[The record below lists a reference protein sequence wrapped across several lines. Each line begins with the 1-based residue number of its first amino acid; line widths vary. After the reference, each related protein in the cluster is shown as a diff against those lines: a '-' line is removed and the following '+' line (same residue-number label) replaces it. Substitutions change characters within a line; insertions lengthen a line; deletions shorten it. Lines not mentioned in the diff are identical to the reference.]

1 MKILANHSIW
11 DKVDKMSAVDLWR
24 IYRPLEEL
32 KKHVD
37 WTIEYSPTI
46 IPNLEKYKDKTEFTE
61 EELEKACEWLGTF
74 DIVFSSYFPNA
85 TAYSLLKVVQQRY
98 GTKFVL
104 DVDDDMFAINPDNP
118 FWMKMDDEK
127 AYWMQC
133 MIRDND
139 YITTTTEDLAK
150 VFRERRVG
158 KPKESVIVLPNAIN
172 EDYRHPPFDNGKKIV
187 IGYFGGSSHYSD
199 LHESGVLKA
208 IEKIMHENKNVH
220 FKSVGMVVDKYTPK
234 ARTTFVEGKR
244 GTDWTDKVFP
254 TMKFDISIAPLLD
267 NIFNKGKSNIKWQ
280 ESTRAGSAF
289 IASNIGPYRRLM
301 PETAILCQNTE
312 DDWYRGLKKLVDDK
326 ELRQKLVTNSTQLL
340 ATMTMDKQWKL
351 YKKAF
356 ERVNNENNQTSK

>member
-37 WTIEYSPTI
+37 WEIEYSPTI
-46 IPNLEKYKDKTEFTE
+46 IPNLEKYKDKTEFSE
-61 EELEKACEWLGTF
+61 EELEKACEWLGSF

-85 TAYSLLKVVQQRY
+85 TAYSLLKVVQKRY

-139 YITTTTEDLAK
+139 YITTTTEELAD
-150 VFRERRVG
+150 VFRTRRVD
-158 KPKESVIVLPNAIN
+158 KPKDSVIVLPNAIN
-172 EDYRHPPFDNGKKIV
+172 EDYQHPPFDNGEKIV
-187 IGYFGGSSHYSD
+187 IGYFGGSSHYAD
-199 LHESGVLKA
+199 LHESGALKA
-208 IEKIMHENKNVH
+208 IERIMHENKKVH
-220 FKSVGMVVDKYTPK
+220 FKSVGMVVDGYTPK
-234 ARTTFVEGKR
+234 GRTTFVEGKR

-254 TMKFDISIAPLLD
+254 TLSFDISIAPLLD

-289 IASNIGPYRRLM
+289 VASNIGPYRRLF
-301 PETAILCQNTE
+301 PEVALQCKNTS
-312 DDWYRGLKKLVDDK
+312 DDWYRVLKKLVDNPD
-326 ELRQKLVTNSTQLL
+326 LRKKMVVESQLL
-340 ATMTMDKQWKL
+340 LDTMTMDKKWQI
-351 YKKAF
+351 YKEAF
-356 ERVNNENNQTSK
+356 ERIHSENNQAS